1 MDKGNATA
9 FGTVNLKAQTLSDPS
24 RPGGGS
30 GQPAVGTKDST
41 PLTVG
46 SSRPGGNLGQKNVP
60 SGGAPVTVGNVRPGG
75 SAGQG
80 TGAKGPKPKPYRM
93 ID

>member
-30 GQPAVGTKDST
+30 GQSAQGSLGNT
-41 PLTVG
+41 PLQVG
-46 SSRPGGNLGQKNVP
+46 ESRPGGTLGQKNVA
-60 SGGAPVTVGNVRPGG
+60 SGGSPMVVGDTRPGG
-75 SAGQG
+75 GAGQG

>member
-1 MDKGNATA
+1 MDKSNATA

-24 RPGGGS
+24 RPGGSS
-30 GQPAVGTKDST
+30 GQPVVGPKDST

-46 SSRPGGNLGQKNVP
+46 QSRPGGSLGQKNV
-60 SGGAPVTVGNVRPGG
+60 SAGGAPLSVGQTRPGG
-75 SAGQG
+75 GSGQG
-80 TGAKGPKPKPYRM
+80 TGAKGPKPKPYTM